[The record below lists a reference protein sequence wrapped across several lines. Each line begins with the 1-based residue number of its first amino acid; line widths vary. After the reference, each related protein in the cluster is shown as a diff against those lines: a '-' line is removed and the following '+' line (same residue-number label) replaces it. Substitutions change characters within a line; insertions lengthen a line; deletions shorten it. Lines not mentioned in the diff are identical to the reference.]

1 MSEQE
6 YIPIIDNVET
16 KPETIQ
22 QENTQQKNDAYV
34 IHPQSE
40 MNQNLQYCVMYQPVF
55 VSPQD
60 SNIYFAGNLLA
71 KLPEIQ
77 DKKFLQSLS
86 ETFTIAEK
94 SINKTMTPFIHKVE
108 KMTGHAVDI
117 LQEKIN
123 KVVKDIKDKKAKRQ
137 NNVPLESYN
146 SKTQI
151 QPGESLI
158 EEEEPLIDLNT
169 DVNEEFITHRKINN
183 EKPLDF

>member
-1 MSEQE
+1 
-6 YIPIIDNVET
+6 
-16 KPETIQ
+16 
-22 QENTQQKNDAYV
+22 
-34 IHPQSE
+34 
-40 MNQNLQYCVMYQPVF
+40 
-55 VSPQD
+55 
-60 SNIYFAGNLLA
+60 
-71 KLPEIQ
+71 
-77 DKKFLQSLS
+77 
-86 ETFTIAEK
+86 
-94 SINKTMTPFIHKVE
+94 MTPFIHKVE